1 MINQPTVGILV
12 LDLETK
18 ITDNDF
24 SPWHPENYIVS
35 AHYKWD
41 DDSVR
46 NLLFC
51 HDDKDVSV
59 EEQLEAKME
68 LQGLLDACELVVG
81 HNLKF
86 DLQWLWAAG
95 FKYDG
100 PIWDTMTTEYVLSG
114 GRTTMPSLAKTAIKY
129 GGPVKDDAVK
139 GWFMGGN
146 TANQIPLNILLPYG
160 DADIE
165 ATSGIYHMQLE
176 IIRNEEK
183 GVAKTVELTNEF
195 CRVLSHMESDGM
207 HVDVDELD
215 RLEDDYKSQFAE
227 LSKGLMR
234 HIANVM
240 GDTPINLNSGED
252 MSKVVFSRKPR
263 DKRKWAAKY
272 IGQRDGKTFPINRKQ
287 SKQEFKDILSKECR
301 LVYKTQAKQC
311 PDCEG
316 AGKIQKYKKDG
327 TPYMRNGEPAPTK
340 CKTCDAKG
348 FLYVETDDIAGMKF
362 TPRDASWIAEAG
374 FSLSKLNVQ
383 TLAETAEDNN
393 MDTEAQLFRDYMNRS
408 AIKTYLSNFIEGIKK
423 STRPN
428 AIMHGN
434 FNQAVTAT
442 GRLSSSSPNL
452 QNFPRGGTFPVKKVF
467 TSRWQ
472 GGKILDVDFS
482 QLEFRAAGILAQD
495 EQIIAD
501 IEAGLDVHRQT
512 ASIMHQKAPEDVTKD
527 ERTGA
532 KADTFKPL
540 YGGTKGTP
548 RQEAYYAAFLQ
559 KYFGVAEYH
568 KRLQEE
574 AIRTK
579 RITLPT
585 GRFYTFP
592 FVTRTQWGGASQ
604 ATKIKNYPVQGFA
617 TADIVPW
624 AVIKLYDAL
633 VDRESLLINTVH
645 DSIIIDVHP
654 DEVQKVPTIVHE
666 VLSNFT
672 QFVEQFYE
680 LDLSSVPLD
689 FEMSMGDTWLDQ
701 QSIYEGGQWVNT

>member
-1 MINQPTVGILV
+1 MNTLT

-35 AHYKWD
+35 AHFKLND
-41 DDSVR
+41 GSVG
-46 NLLFC
+46 NLVFC
-51 HDDKDVSV
+51 HDEMELSV
-59 EEQLEAKME
+59 EEQLEAKKK
-68 LQGLLDACELVVG
+68 LQDLLDNCDLCVG

-95 FKYDG
+95 FNYNGK
-100 PIWDTMTTEYVLSG
+100 IWDTMTTEYVLSG
-114 GRTTMPSLAKTAIKY
+114 GRTSMPSLAKTAAKY
-129 GGPVKDDAVK
+129 GGPLKDDAVK
-139 GWFMGGN
+139 EWFKEGY

-165 ATSGIYHMQLE
+165 ATEGIYRMQSE
-176 IIRNEEK
+176 IISNEEK
-183 GVAKTVELTNEF
+183 GLAKTVELTNEF
-195 CRVLSHMESDGM
+195 CRVLSRMESDGM
-207 HVDVDELD
+207 HVDVEELE
-215 RLEDDYKSQFAE
+215 RLEDDYKQQFAT

-234 HIANVM
+234 HIATIM

-252 MSKVVFSRKPR
+252 MSKVVFSRAPR

-272 IGQRDGKTFPINRKQ
+272 IGQRDNRTFPINRNQ
-287 SKQEFKDILSKECR
+287 SKQEFKDTLSKECR
-301 LVYKTQAKQC
+301 LVFKTQAKQC

-316 AGKIQKYKKDG
+316 SGKIQKYKKDG
-327 TPYMRNGEPAPTK
+327 TPYMRDGKPTPNK

-348 FLYVETDDIAGMKF
+348 FLYEDTDEIAGMKF
-362 TPRDASWIAEAG
+362 TPRDASWIADAG

-383 TLAETAEDNN
+383 TLVETSEDKG
-393 MDTEAQLFRDYMNRS
+393 METEAQFFRDYMDRS

-434 FNQAVTAT
+434 FNQAITAT

-482 QLEFRAAGILAQD
+482 QLEFRAAGILAED
-495 EQIIAD
+495 YQIIQD
-501 IEAGLDVHRQT
+501 IKDGLDVHRQT
-512 ASIMHQKAPEDVTKD
+512 ASIMHQKEPEDVTKD

-548 RQEAYYAAFLQ
+548 RQEAYYKAFLE
-559 KYFGVAEYH
+559 KYFGVADYH

-585 GRFYTFP
+585 GRYYAFP
-592 FVTRTQWGGASQ
+592 HVTRTQYGGASQ

-624 AVIKLYDAL
+624 AVIKLYDAIAGMQSKL
-633 VDRESLLINTVH
+633 VNTVH

-654 DEVQKVPTIVHE
+654 EEVDILPNLVHQI
-666 VLSNFT
+666 LSNFT
-672 QFVEQFYE
+672 QFVEQFYG

-689 FEMSMGDTWLDQ
+689 FEMSMGDSWLDQ
-701 QSIYEGGQWVNT
+701 QPLYEGGQWIHT